1 MLMER
6 ILGALTFKNTVYK
19 EVEEDTSFASSA
31 WLIVAVASFL
41 NALGT
46 NAVLLSVRGFFPWI
60 LGTLVDTLFKVAAF
74 AVACFVIDIVG
85 RTFFNAKT
93 SFDELQRTLGLAYVW
108 TAIGFLSIISV
119 LGPVLS
125 CAVGL
130 FQFAAAIAGFA
141 AWLYA
146 AKEALDLEW
155 PQVFGTVA
163 IGWLILLLVG
173 LVATAIRG
181 LFGLTAGV
189 VRGIFN

>member
-19 EVEEDTSFASSA
+19 EVEDDTSFGTTA
-31 WLIVAVASFL
+31 WLIVAGAAFL

-46 NAVLLSVRGFFPWI
+46 SAAVLSVRGFFPWI
-60 LGTLVDTLFKVAAF
+60 FATIVETLFKIAGF
-74 AVACFVIDIVG
+74 AIACFVIDVVG
-85 RTFFNAKT
+85 RTMFNAQT
-93 SFDELQRTLGLAYVW
+93 NFDELQRTLGLAYVW
-108 TAIGFLSIISV
+108 TAVGFLSIISII
-119 LGPVLS
+119 GPVLG

-130 FQFAAAIAGFA
+130 FQFAAAIAGFV

-155 PQVFGTVA
+155 PQVFGTIV
-163 IGWLILLLVG
+163 IGWLVMLLVG
-173 LVATAIRG
+173 LVAGAIRG

-189 VRGIFN
+189 VRGIFR